1 MRLNKENVIAAAIVI
16 PAVLLAMTPFV
27 VAIVLLRAFVLR
39 KLWLWFIV
47 PQFGLDALSYPAAIG
62 VALVWSFLCPYP
74 IDYAKEPDS
83 TAAKRLVTTCAA
95 PLLALFMGWI
105 VQHWMG

>member
-1 MRLNKENVIAAAIVI
+1 MRLSRNDALAAAIVI

-27 VAIVLLRAFVLR
+27 VAIALLRAFVLR
-39 KLWLWFIV
+39 KLWLWFVV

-74 IDYAKEPDS
+74 IDYAKEPES
-83 TAAKRLVTTCAA
+83 TAAKRAVQTFAG
-95 PLLALFMGWI
+95 PPLALFVGWV
-105 VQHWMG
+105 VQHWMR